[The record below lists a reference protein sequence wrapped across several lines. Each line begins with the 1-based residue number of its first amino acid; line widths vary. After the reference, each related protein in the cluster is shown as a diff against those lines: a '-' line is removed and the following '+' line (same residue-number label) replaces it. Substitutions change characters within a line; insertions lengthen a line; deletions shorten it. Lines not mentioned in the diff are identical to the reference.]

1 MKVTKRNEIPDK
13 VLNFD
18 KIKSEETKIIDPNN
32 LPASIKDRLPQPT
45 GWRILVLPYQGT
57 GKTKGGVL
65 LADETVEMHQVA
77 TVCGYVLRMGPDAYK
92 DKDKFSEGPWCKEK
106 DWVIFG
112 RYAGSRLKIE
122 GGEIRLLNDD
132 EILATISNP
141 EDILHLF

>member
-1 MKVTKRNEIPDK
+1 MKVNKETEIPSQ
-13 VLNFD
+13 VLNID
-18 KIKSEETKIIDPNN
+18 KIKSQETKVIDPTN

-57 GKTKGGVL
+57 GKTKGGIL

-92 DKDKFSEGPWCKEK
+92 DKDKFLEGPWCKEK

>member
-1 MKVTKRNEIPDK
+1 MTANKEKEIPSQ

-18 KIKSEETKIIDPNN
+18 KIKSEETEPIDPKN
-32 LPASIKDRLPQPT
+32 LPAKILDRLPKPM

-57 GKTKGGVL
+57 GKTKGGIL

-77 TVCGYVLRMGPDAYK
+77 TVCGYVLRIGPDAYT
-92 DKDKFSEGPWCKEK
+92 DKDRFPKGPWCKEK

-122 GGEIRLLNDD
+122 GGEIRLLNED

>member
-1 MKVTKRNEIPDK
+1 MKVNKETEIPNK

-18 KIKSEETKIIDPNN
+18 KIKSQETKVIDPKN
-32 LPASIKDRLPQPT
+32 LPANLVDRLPQPT

-57 GKTKGGVL
+57 GKTKGGIL

-77 TVCGYVLRMGPDAYK
+77 TVCGYILRMGPDAYK
-92 DKDKFSEGPWCKEK
+92 DKNKFSEGPWCKEK